1 MSEIFINQTSPLQQ
15 LESLKKADKSSAAGG
30 LEEGKFAELLEDALS
45 EVDELQKSSDGEI
58 NKIMSGD
65 INDVHSAMIAMQ
77 KADLSFQMVMQIRN
91 KLVEAY
97 QEVMRMQV

>member
-1 MSEIFINQTSPLQQ
+1 MKEILIQQTSPLQQ
-15 LESLKKADKSSAAGG
+15 LEDLKKPQGKTKVSGEGFAD
-30 LEEGKFAELLEDALS
+30 LLQEAVQ
-45 EVDELQKSSDGEI
+45 EVDQLHQASDQQVE
-58 NKIMSGD
+58 KILSGD

-77 KADLSFQMVMQIRN
+77 KADVSFQMLMQVRN